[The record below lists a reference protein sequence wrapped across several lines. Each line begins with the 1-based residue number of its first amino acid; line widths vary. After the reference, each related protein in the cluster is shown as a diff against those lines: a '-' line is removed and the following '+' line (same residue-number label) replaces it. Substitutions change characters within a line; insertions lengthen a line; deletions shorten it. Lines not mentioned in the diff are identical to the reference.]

1 MLSSLKVTK
10 SANEK
15 FQLYSDSLM
24 NNSTQ
29 RYVQEMSSAG
39 HEVYLYNFVYC
50 NPNSFG
56 LFAFRVPFVAATHC
70 YELRYL
76 FGKGMF
82 AKFRPN
88 NDDLK
93 ILDLLTT
100 MFTNYAKTG

>member
-1 MLSSLKVTK
+1 
-10 SANEK
+10 
-15 FQLYSDSLM
+15 M

-29 RYVQEMSSAG
+29 RYVQEMSSDG